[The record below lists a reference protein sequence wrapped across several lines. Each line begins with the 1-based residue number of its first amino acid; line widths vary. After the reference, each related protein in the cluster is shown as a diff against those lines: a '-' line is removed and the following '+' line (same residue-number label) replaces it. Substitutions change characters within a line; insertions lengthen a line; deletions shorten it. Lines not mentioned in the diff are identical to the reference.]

1 MGQPMSQ
8 TEIALEEFRQ
18 AGVPI
23 DKVSRPYLSKRMTG
37 FNAEVYSTWIERWAT
52 NAAANYPVVKGSM
65 GVNFLR
71 NAAKDIPA
79 VVVAIGPSLD
89 ESINDLK
96 KAPRH
101 AVVIATDAALRP
113 LLRHGI
119 RPDIVLNFD
128 ARDHQPTMWETIDT
142 SPYILLAN
150 SVTSPHTIAAWKGS
164 VMFFNMMQ
172 SDDEFASNILPAI
185 YPYLGQLPNMGTV
198 GNGAIFL
205 AYHMG
210 CKPIITVG
218 MDLCYGLDTFGNEKV
233 TADSN
238 TTILGYGY
246 KYRAKDWRFIQPTAE
261 LPEGAWEQVENKILY
276 DNDQRIKE
284 SIDEEIKG
292 KLYKTD
298 EPLKMYRNSL
308 VAAVGKFDIPIINC
322 SGGVL
327 SDLVKTMTLKNA
339 LEQKCYA
346 SLEPARTVV
355 KHLKALVPAANHDWQ
370 LVPDARIFIPKLGAD
385 LWSRQPKE
393 VQR

>member
-23 DKVSRPYLSKRMTG
+23 NKTPRPYLSKRMTG
-37 FNAEVYSTWIERWAT
+37 FNAEVYTTWIERWAT

-65 GVNFLR
+65 GVGFLR
-71 NAAKDIPA
+71 NAAKDVPA
-79 VVVAIGPSLD
+79 VVVGIGPSLD
-89 ESINDLK
+89 ESIQDLK
-96 KAPRH
+96 KTPRH

-113 LLRHGI
+113 LIRHGI
-119 RPDIVLNFD
+119 HPDIVINYD
-128 ARDHQPTMWETIDT
+128 ARDHQNTMWETIDT
-142 SPYILLAN
+142 SRYVLLAN

-172 SDDEFASNILPAI
+172 SDDEFATNILPAI

-210 CKPIITVG
+210 CKPILTVG
-218 MDLCYGLDTFGNEKV
+218 MDLCYKNLSP
-233 TADSN
+233 DSD
-238 TTILGYGY
+238 
-246 KYRAKDWRFIQPTAE
+246 KPVWVYRATDYKFIAETAE
-261 LPEGAWEQVENKILY
+261 MRNGSWEACENRILY
-276 DNDQRIKE
+276 DNQARLKE
-284 SIDEEIKG
+284 TINEEIKG
-292 KLYKTD
+292 KTYKTD

-308 VAAVGKFDIPIINC
+308 FAAVGKFDLPIINC

-327 SDLVKTMTLKNA
+327 QDLVKTMTLRDA

-346 SLEPARTVV
+346 SLEPARTTA
-355 KHLKALVPAANHDWQ
+355 KHLMSLIPAANHDWK
-370 LVPDARIFIPKLGAD
+370 LVPDAKIFIPNVNAD
-385 LWSRQPKE
+385 LWSRIQPQE
-393 VQR
+393 VKK